1 MLIKNLTSLYSQ
13 YLKSMINS
21 NMKQYFLQIDRNCK
35 NRFLVKCNNNWMTY
49 ERKWTGI
56 KMKSKVYYV
65 LFLLYVIVVTF
76 VLYLN
81 GVFTGEWNSS
91 VNLIINIGFLM
102 IIGILFVISSISFG
116 RLGKVTYE
124 LEDVGLRLQEEYEES
139 DERNLWAYYKDDAE
153 FFEEKNLQEA
163 FNKYRLRIK
172 GSKTRRGAG
181 SFCDLEEYINED
193 FLDRIGMN
201 SFNSGVP
208 GTLTGMGILGTFLG
222 LSMGLGAFSGD
233 DIFTISDNVGSLLS
247 GMKVAFHTSVYG
259 IFFSLVFNIIY
270 RGLMADAYRTLDEF
284 LNVFRQ
290 TMQPSA
296 AKEDE
301 NSATMLVYQA
311 GMASS
316 LRQMLELMKGSAA
329 EQTAGVGRIV
339 DKFTEQMQ
347 SALDTDFKKLG
358 NVLKSA
364 GESQAASAANVSE
377 MVEAVTTL
385 VEVNRNVQEAL
396 SSIMERQEVFEK
408 QLEDQK
414 EMLADMC
421 NDISDEISSQLY
433 TFEQMR
439 NLYEK

>member
-1 MLIKNLTSLYSQ
+1 MANLLAVQ
-13 YLKSMINS
+13 Y
-21 NMKQYFLQIDRNCK
+21 
-35 NRFLVKCNNNWMTY
+35 KCNNICMEY

-91 VNLIINIGFLM
+91 VNLIINIGFLI

-116 RLGKVTYE
+116 RLGRVTYE
-124 LEDVGLRLQEEYEES
+124 LEDVRLRLQEEYEES
-139 DERNLWAYYKDDAE
+139 DERNLWGYYKDDGE

-181 SFCDLEEYINED
+181 SSCDLEEYINED

-270 RGLMADAYRTLDEF
+270 RGLMSNAYRTLDEF
-284 LNVFRQ
+284 LSTFRQ
-290 TMQPSA
+290 TMQPSV
-296 AKEDE
+296 AKDDE

-311 GMASS
+311 GMANS
-316 LRQMLELMKGSAA
+316 LRQMLELMKGNAV
-329 EQTAGVGRIV
+329 EQTAGVERIV
-339 DKFTEQMQ
+339 HKFTEQMQ

-358 NVLKSA
+358 NALKNA
-364 GESQAASAANVSE
+364 GESQVASTANVAK

-414 EMLADMC
+414 EMLVDMC